1 MLCFALGVAVLVT
14 HDLFVDGHEA
24 AYVEMERAAE
34 RHRPSCGGFA
44 WCDVSLPLE
53 KRVELL
59 VDELTPEE
67 KIAQLGNDLFGGVPA
82 IERIGLDK
90 YNYIR
95 EAAHGVLLRG
105 GRPHATSFPQVIAM
119 AASFNRSL
127 FRLVGE
133 AVGREARYMQDVGI
147 MWGDY
152 LGRYGGLV
160 LQFNV
165 NLFRDPRWGR
175 GQETPGE
182 SPELT
187 SAFAEEYVQ
196 GIQSPLPGRSTP
208 QAGASCK
215 HFAAYSFEGGP
226 TLLNRT
232 ESMRHTLPGQS
243 NLSRHNEDAVVS
255 RRDFAESYA
264 KPFKACAKAKAMGV
278 MCAYNQVNGVPSCG
292 NKRMLKTFLREKW
305 GFDGVVVTDCDS
317 ISDMYALQDFKS
329 SPAETIKAALAAGTD
344 VACSPGFFKKYA
356 TPAMNPL
363 LTEAVKD
370 AMRVRFRLGEFDPPP
385 RVPSWPVVSRGHS
398 ELALEAALQSA
409 VLLKNDGR
417 LPLQRNLRLAV
428 LGPLRNA
435 TEELLGNY
443 QAWPVHVI
451 SPVEGLKKVATVLTP
466 GDEMELCGHTPVP
479 SRPDAD
485 AVIVVA
491 GLTGDD
497 PKVQDPDLR
506 PRDSKLCKEGCLE
519 GEGCDRPNIT
529 LPKSQEELVRAA
541 ASWDLP
547 VIVVLIS
554 GGALDIS
561 SIKDLPQ
568 VAGILWM
575 GYPGQAGG
583 LALAQLLVGDV
594 SPSGRLS
601 QTFYRNE
608 YLEHVPM
615 NDYSF
620 PPHDAG
626 YPGRGYRFVE
636 DKWILY
642 PFGFGLSYDTFS
654 YSWEPLNYPL
664 DAVETEEEDE
674 GRHGCRL
681 QLQVASDGKSD
692 TSVLFFLR
700 PPPGIAGALKKRL
713 VSFEHLP
720 AGRLHSLPVR
730 LRPRDFALHLDDSE
744 DAKAQF
750 TTGTWTLEVNQPVD
764 LSREVRVTE
773 QGCSVQSE
781 PLLL

>member
-1 MLCFALGVAVLVT
+1 MVEHIVLQPQLWSSDSLKEFYQNKKKVSLKEETWFGHLMLLIMELAFTGPVPVGDLRVTRVPQVPASYSRATLVEEMGLKACQTCQASCGGSEPKILAAAVLLVGCTARRARRASLLPRGSHGRHGGQSKQRVQRNRVATTPRRGQLMDKVQQKAEEEHENGAKAKMAGNAGKEDKLRSGTAAASSLQAASAHRRVNKDEPHHFVTVISSTSATASAQHLQILPDVPAISSYPRIAMLCFALGVAVLVT

-147 MWGDY
+147 MWGDF

-196 GIQSPLPGRSTP
+196 GIQNPLPGRSTP

-443 QAWPVHVI
+443 QAWPMVVPAC
-451 SPVEGLKKVATVLTP
+451 SPAAPSSRLGLY
-466 GDEMELCGHTPVP
+466 M
-479 SRPDAD
+479 
-485 AVIVVA
+485 
-491 GLTGDD
+491 
-497 PKVQDPDLR
+497 
-506 PRDSKLCKEGCLE
+506 
-519 GEGCDRPNIT
+519 
-529 LPKSQEELVRAA
+529 
-541 ASWDLP
+541 
-547 VIVVLIS
+547 
-554 GGALDIS
+554 
-561 SIKDLPQ
+561 
-568 VAGILWM
+568 
-575 GYPGQAGG
+575 
-583 LALAQLLVGDV
+583 
-594 SPSGRLS
+594 
-601 QTFYRNE
+601 
-608 YLEHVPM
+608 
-615 NDYSF
+615 
-620 PPHDAG
+620 
-626 YPGRGYRFVE
+626 
-636 DKWILY
+636 
-642 PFGFGLSYDTFS
+642 
-654 YSWEPLNYPL
+654 
-664 DAVETEEEDE
+664 
-674 GRHGCRL
+674 
-681 QLQVASDGKSD
+681 
-692 TSVLFFLR
+692 
-700 PPPGIAGALKKRL
+700 
-713 VSFEHLP
+713 
-720 AGRLHSLPVR
+720 
-730 LRPRDFALHLDDSE
+730 
-744 DAKAQF
+744 
-750 TTGTWTLEVNQPVD
+750 
-764 LSREVRVTE
+764 
-773 QGCSVQSE
+773 
-781 PLLL
+781 